1 MLTLTETAATKVN
14 EFLAQHGRPEAG
26 LRVRVVGGGC
36 SGFQYQLALDDAA
49 SEGDEIFEQNGVKLF
64 VDPRS
69 IMYLS
74 GTEIDYVEDL
84 MGAGFRFNNPNA
96 TGSCGCGESFQV

>member
-1 MLTLTETAATKVN
+1 MITITSLAAVKVQ
-14 EFLAQHGRPEAG
+14 EFLSQNGRPEAA

-49 SEGDEIFEQNGVKLF
+49 SEGDEVFEHDGVKFL
-64 VDPRS
+64 VDQRS
-69 IMYLS
+69 HLYLD
-74 GTEIDYVEDL
+74 GTEIDYVEDI
-84 MGAGFRFNNPNA
+84 MGSGFRFNNPNS

>member
-1 MLTLTETAATKVN
+1 MVTITSLAATKVQ
-14 EFLAQHGRPEAG
+14 EFLDQNGRPEAG

-49 SEGDEIFEQNGVKLF
+49 SDGDQVFEQNGIKLF

-69 IMYLS
+69 HLYLD
-74 GTEIDYVEDL
+74 GTEIDYVDDL
-84 MGAGFRFNNPNA
+84 MGSGFKFNNPNA

>member
-1 MLTLTETAATKVN
+1 MITMTSLAATKVQD
-14 EFLAQHGRPEAG
+14 FLAQNGRPEAA

-49 SEGDEIFEQNGVKLF
+49 SEGDEVFEHDGVRLL
-64 VDPRS
+64 VDQRS
-69 IMYLS
+69 HLYLD
-74 GTEIDYVEDL
+74 GTEIDYVEDI
-84 MGAGFRFNNPNA
+84 MGSGFRFNNPNS

>member
-1 MLTLTETAATKVN
+1 MVTLTTAASSKVK
-14 EFLAQHGRPEAG
+14 EFLAQHNKPEAG

-36 SGFQYQLALDDAA
+36 SGFQYQLALDESA
-49 SEGDEIFEQNGVKLF
+49 SAEDQVYEQDGIKLF
-64 VDPRS
+64 VDNRS
-69 IMYLS
+69 LLHLD
-74 GTEIDYVEDL
+74 GTEIDYIEDI

>member
-1 MLTLTETAATKVN
+1 MLTITSMATTKVQ
-14 EFLAQHGRPEAG
+14 EFLQQNARPDAG

-36 SGFQYQLALDDAA
+36 SGFQYQLVLDDIA
-49 SEGDEIFEQNGVKLF
+49 SEGDEVFEQDGVKLF

-69 IMYLS
+69 YLYLD
-74 GTEIDYVEDL
+74 GTEIDYVEDI
-84 MGAGFRFNNPNA
+84 MGSGFRFNNPNS